1 MTHHYAPPEADH
13 AATPPKS
20 GIGITAMVLG
30 IVAFVL
36 SFIPII
42 AFLSFI
48 LGPLAVVFG
57 IVAIVKKNGRGAGIA
72 GLITGFLGFVIV
84 LIGTVLFGAVVTAI
98 DDELQEDE
106 DAIEEVEEAQ
116 EEQSE
121 AAEAM
126 EEEGDA
132 PEPGAEDES
141 DEGSRSNPLP
151 LGETVS
157 NGTWEVTVQDITL
170 NADDQVAAANEFNDE
185 APEGAQYALVKI
197 SATYLGDDSEF
208 PMTDVDI
215 AHVSGSGETSAWY
228 DSIAVAPDEFD
239 MSRELYEGGTEEG
252 NIALAVPQ
260 EDEEGTFRVRLGLLS
275 TEDYFFERP

>member
-1 MTHHYAPPEADH
+1 MTTHYAPPPADY
-13 AATPPKS
+13 APRQPKS

-30 IVAFVL
+30 IVALVL

-48 LGPLAVVFG
+48 LGPLAVIFG

-72 GLITGFLGFVIV
+72 GLITGSAGFIVV
-84 LIGTVLFGAVVTAI
+84 LIGTLLFGAVITAI
-98 DDELQEDE
+98 DDELQEE
-106 DAIEEVEEAQ
+106 EAEIEEVEEAQ

-132 PEPGAEDES
+132 PEPGADDDG

-157 NGTWEVTVQDITL
+157 NGTWDVTINDITL
-170 NADDQVAAANEFNDE
+170 NADDQVAAENEFNE
-185 APEGAQYALVKI
+185 TAPEGHSYALVNI
-197 SATYLGDDSEF
+197 SATYLGDDSEI
-208 PMTDVDI
+208 PLMDIDV
-215 AHVSGSGETSAWY
+215 AHVAGGGETSAWH
-228 DSIAVAPDEFD
+228 DSVVVTPDEFD
-239 MSRELYEGGTEEG
+239 MARELYEGGTEEG

-260 EDEEGTFRVRLGLLS
+260 DDEGAFRVRLGVLT
-275 TEDYFFERP
+275 TEDYFYEVP